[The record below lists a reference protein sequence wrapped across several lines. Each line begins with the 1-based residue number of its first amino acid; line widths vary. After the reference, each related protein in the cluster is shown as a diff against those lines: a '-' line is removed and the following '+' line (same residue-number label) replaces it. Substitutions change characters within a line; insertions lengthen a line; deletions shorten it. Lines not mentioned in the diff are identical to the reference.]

1 MPSDSHPRLL
11 LRPRM
16 PALAPN
22 LLRHMMTLT
31 AQTTAALYNT
41 CTAPCFYTIAL
52 SGNPNDTNSSPFY
65 TYTST
70 VSDTLFVGDDSG
82 KLHAFTPVFN
92 GAPTEVTT
100 TGTRASGFQ
109 NWPAT
114 ASSGTNPKLTSP
126 VYDGGSS
133 GLVFVEDAT
142 GYLNSINPGTPATPT
157 TVYPGTVKT
166 SNQMEC
172 GSFGFVDPPV
182 VDSSTEY
189 VYLFIGDGCSDG
201 TAPVYSS
208 YINVFA
214 AGTSINASYGHNNAQ
229 FNNQTTNDIGTVQY
243 HGMFDNAYYAGS
255 GNTGNLYACVNGALY
270 QFGMAQLSTGTQV
283 TQHHEPRLFRLP
295 YPCHCGERLR
305 NMLSAYGVLQQ
316 WQQRLHGQRRR
327 DQRGH
332 GLPVPEP

>member
-1 MPSDSHPRLL
+1 MAEPRDWSLWKT
-11 LRPRM
+11 PRAISTHL
-16 PALAPN
+16 PRAL
-22 LLRHMMTLT
+22 T
-31 AQTTAALYNT
+31 
-41 CTAPCFYTIAL
+41 
-52 SGNPNDTNSSPFY
+52 
-65 TYTST
+65 
-70 VSDTLFVGDDSG
+70 
-82 KLHAFTPVFN
+82 
-92 GAPTEVTT
+92 
-100 TGTRASGFQ
+100 
-109 NWPAT
+109 
-114 ASSGTNPKLTSP
+114 
-126 VYDGGSS
+126 
-133 GLVFVEDAT
+133 
-142 GYLNSINPGTPATPT
+142 
-157 TVYPGTVKT
+157 PGTVKT

-255 GNTGNLYACVNGALY
+255 GNTGNLYACVNGAVY
-270 QFGMAQLSTGTQV
+270 QFGMAQLSTGTEV
-283 TQHHEPRLFRLP
+283 THTTSPGYSVYHTPASS
-295 YPCHCGERLR
+295 GERRR
-305 NMLSAYGVLQQ
+305 NMLCAYRVLQQ
-316 WQQRLHGQRRR
+316 RQQRLHGQRRR